1 MKKLM
6 IAAAIAMVAVASQA
20 VTVKWGSSVM
30 YAPDANGSFAD
41 NITWNGTKWTL
52 GANGKISTKGSVQA
66 FIWESMS
73 DLTFA
78 SGDLYKWYADGKDT
92 TKMPVAGT
100 LYTGDNSGTANSIT
114 VNGGTTYAANDIV
127 NAAIL
132 YVFTDGDGKVWYME
146 NTGTTTMKTSATTL
160 SSLAEF
166 VGGGT
171 LNEPHTL
178 TSWTA
183 AAVPEPTSG
192 LLLLIGVGALALRR
206 RRA

>member
-1 MKKLM
+1 MMKLM

-20 VTVKWGSSVM
+20 VQVKWGSSVM

-66 FIWESMS
+66 FVWESMS

-100 LYTGDNSGTANSIT
+100 LYTGDNSGTANTIT
-114 VNGGTTYAANDIV
+114 VNGANTYAAGDVV

-132 YVFTDGDGKVWYME
+132 YVLTDDDGKVWYME
-146 NTGTTTMKTSATTL
+146 NTGTTAMKTSATTL
-160 SSLAEF
+160 NSLAEF
-166 VGGGT
+166 VGGGLLT
-171 LNEPHTL
+171 EPHTL

-183 AAVPEPTSG
+183 APEPTSG